1 SPEVIAELER
11 HISRIQASGMVKQ
24 MPLDKA
30 LNEGI
35 VARFDP
41 SPPYVHHIGEL
52 VDLERLRQSGLK
64 VLVDSM
70 YGAGMGY
77 FRSILSGGATEVTE
91 IHGERNP
98 LFPGLQ
104 PEPIASN
111 LIELSARV
119 KGDGASVG
127 LATDGDAD
135 RIGILDERGEFL
147 TPLQVFALLA
157 LYLLEVCDQRGA
169 IIKTITSTSMLYR
182 LGELYGVP
190 VHETAVGFKYVAPKM
205 LAEGALI
212 GGEESGGF
220 AFRSHMPER
229 DGILSGL
236 FFLDLMVR
244 EQKSPSQLVDYLF
257 SKVGPHYYERIDV
270 EFPAGEREAI

>member
-1 SPEVIAELER
+1 
-11 HISRIQASGMVKQ
+11 
-24 MPLDKA
+24 
-30 LNEGI
+30 
-35 VARFDP
+35 
-41 SPPYVHHIGEL
+41 
-52 VDLERLRQSGLK
+52 
-64 VLVDSM
+64 
-70 YGAGMGY
+70 
-77 FRSILSGGATEVTE
+77 
-91 IHGERNP
+91 
-98 LFPGLQ
+98 
-104 PEPIASN
+104 
-111 LIELSARV
+111 
-119 KGDGASVG
+119 
-127 LATDGDAD
+127 
-135 RIGILDERGEFL
+135 RIGIIDERGEFL

-190 VHETAVGFKYVAPKM
+190 VHETPVGFKYVAPKM

-236 FFLDLMVR
+236 LFLDLMVR

-257 SKVGPHYYERIDV
+257 SKVGPHYYERIDI
-270 EFPAGEREAI
+270 EFPAGERETITHRLSVSKPSHIENTTVTGLDTSDGFRFLLVDRTWLLIRFSGTEPILRIYAESDSTARVKGLLAAGRRMAGV